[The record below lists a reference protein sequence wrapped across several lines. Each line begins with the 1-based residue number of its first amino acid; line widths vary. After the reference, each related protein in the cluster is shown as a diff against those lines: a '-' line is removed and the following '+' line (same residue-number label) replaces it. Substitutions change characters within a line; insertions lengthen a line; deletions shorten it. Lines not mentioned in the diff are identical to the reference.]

1 MIKVALANTVWI
13 AAPVMLWLAGCAG
26 DNVVAPVAGE
36 APPARPVAATVRG
49 SAATVHHVVKG
60 DTLYSIA
67 FQHGLDYRQIARWNR
82 IADPYLIIIGQR
94 LRLTPPARLAAPK
107 ALTPTDQTARPGASA
122 AVRPGQAEPRPAK
135 PQVRRGAGTLRWQW
149 PTQGRVIKR
158 FNAKKLGKKGIMIAG
173 NAGQSV
179 VAAAA
184 GKVVY
189 AGSGLVGY
197 GRLVIVK
204 HAQQLLSAYAHNRK
218 LLVKAGDQVRR
229 GQVIAQMGSTGT
241 SRPSLHFEIRRQGKP
256 IDPLPLLPP
265 RAR

>member
-94 LRLTPPARLAAPK
+94 PCAPIR
-107 ALTPTDQTARPGASA
+107 T
-122 AVRPGQAEPRPAK
+122 
-135 PQVRRGAGTLRWQW
+135 
-149 PTQGRVIKR
+149 
-158 FNAKKLGKKGIMIAG
+158 
-173 NAGQSV
+173 
-179 VAAAA
+179 
-184 GKVVY
+184 
-189 AGSGLVGY
+189 
-197 GRLVIVK
+197 RLVNSHIYNPERCSPTYIK
-204 HAQQLLSAYAHNRK
+204 N
-218 LLVKAGDQVRR
+218 
-229 GQVIAQMGSTGT
+229 
-241 SRPSLHFEIRRQGKP
+241 
-256 IDPLPLLPP
+256 
-265 RAR
+265 